1 MLAHMKMRTIG
12 ESTEI
17 SFTIPAKEALKVGR
31 ALTGFMT
38 LAGHKVRRL
47 NEEGE
52 ELFSSEEVFA
62 DAHPGSRLHGL
73 RVREGL
79 TQKDMADKLGVRQ
92 HHISEMEKGKRAI
105 GLEMAKRIS
114 SMFDVSYKA
123 LI

>member
-17 SFTIPAKEALKVGR
+17 SITIPSRDAPKVGQ
-31 ALTGFMT
+31 ALSGFMT
-38 LAGHKVRRL
+38 LAGHKVRRI
-47 NEEGE
+47 NEDGE
-52 ELFSSEEVFA
+52 ELFSSAEIFS
-62 DAHPGSRLHGL
+62 DSHPGSRLHGL

-79 TQKDMADKLGVRQ
+79 TQKDMANKLGVRQ
-92 HHISEMEKGKRAI
+92 HHVSEMEKGKRVI

-123 LI
+123 FI

>member
-17 SFTIPAKEALKVGR
+17 SFTIPVKEALKVGR
-31 ALTGFMT
+31 ALAGFMT

-52 ELFSSEEVFA
+52 ELFSSEEIFA

-73 RVREGL
+73 RAREGL
-79 TQKDMADKLGVRQ
+79 TQKDLAGKLGVRQ
-92 HHISEMEKGKRAI
+92 HHISEMENGKRAI

-123 LI
+123 FI

>member
-1 MLAHMKMRTIG
+1 MG

-17 SFTIPAKEALKVGR
+17 SFTIPSKEASTVGQ
-31 ALTGFMT
+31 ALAGFMT
-38 LAGHKVRRL
+38 LAGHKVRHL
-47 NEEGE
+47 NDEGE
-52 ELFSSEEVFA
+52 ELYPAEEVFSA
-62 DAHPGSRLHGL
+62 AHPGSRLLGL

-79 TQKDMADKLGVRQ
+79 TQKDLADKLGVRQ

-123 LI
+123 FL

>member
-12 ESTEI
+12 ETTEI
-17 SFTIPAKEALKVGR
+17 SITIPSKEAPKLGQ

-38 LAGHKVRRL
+38 LAGHEVRRL
-47 NEEGE
+47 NEDGG
-52 ELFSSEEVFA
+52 ELFSSAEIFF
-62 DAHPGSRLHGL
+62 DAHPGSRLYGL

-79 TQKDMADKLGVRQ
+79 TQKDMAVKLGVRQ
-92 HHISEMEKGKRAI
+92 HHISEMEKGKRVI

-123 LI
+123 FI